1 MPKMSSG
8 CIQLGSLIVA
18 VVGLVYLVRYVA
30 YTKTIAE
37 QAIIQ
42 SEAVFKPAIIAVH
55 GGDIKAAPGLR
66 NIGNGPALDV
76 EWEITGTDKR
86 GKIACLE
93 VGTEEFLPL
102 SSGVL
107 PLFESTST
115 TGAAIK
121 CSYRSISG
129 NLQSSIS
136 DYDHERGRFSTKFTD
151 DSHTRR

>member
-1 MPKMSSG
+1 MTSE

-18 VVGLVYLVRYVA
+18 VVGLVYLVRYVN

-37 QAIIQ
+37 QSIIQ
-42 SEAVFKPAIIAVH
+42 SEAVFKPAVIAVH
-55 GGDIKAAPGLR
+55 EGDLTAAPWLR

-76 EWEITGTDKR
+76 DWEITGTDKR

-93 VGTEEFLPL
+93 VGTKEVLPL
-102 SSGVL
+102 LSGVA

-129 NLQSSIS
+129 NLHSSLS
-136 DYDHERGRFSTKFTD
+136 AYDHEEGRFSTKFTD
-151 DSHTRR
+151 DSQSRR